1 MLKSMVQIVEFGAF
15 ILVVGVVVKI
25 ITRFLDE

>member
-15 ILVVGVVVKI
+15 ILVVVIVLKI

>member
-15 ILVVGVVVKI
+15 ILVVGIVVKI